1 VTTVVSSGA
10 EARAEALTE
19 RAERARAW
27 LAEELDAPF
36 DFDLYVLD
44 EDEWA
49 DHAQVP
55 LYAAPHADP
64 DTGKIVLGTRPATLF
79 SSVCAQFWP
88 EVSEDSRTA
97 MHEAYGDPPA
107 LEDFADLILPHELV
121 HLVPRAQPLPAM
133 WHEELFA
140 NLGAV
145 GYLASEEPD
154 ELPVFT
160 TFCHVGCDVPPSRVD
175 CSALADMSSSFERG
189 GMANYVWYQCRLVAA
204 AERLWRERGLE
215 ALRALRA
222 GEIDV
227 AAEVE
232 MNWP

>member
-1 VTTVVSSGA
+1 MTVVVSRGA
-10 EARAEALTE
+10 ESRAPSLVE
-19 RAERARAW
+19 RAERARDW
-27 LAEELDAPF
+27 LGKQLDAPF

-49 DHAQVP
+49 DHTEVP
-55 LYAAPHADP
+55 LYAVPHADP
-64 DTGKIVLGTRPATLF
+64 DTGKIVLGSRPATLF

-88 EVSEDSRTA
+88 DFGEQSRAT

-107 LEDFADLILPHELV
+107 LEPFADLILVHELM
-121 HLVPRAQPLPAM
+121 HLVPRAQPLTTM

-154 ELPVFT
+154 DLPVFT
-160 TFCHVGCDVPPSRVD
+160 TFCDVGCDVPPARVE

-189 GMANYVWYQCRLVAA
+189 GMANYVWYQFRLVVA
-204 AERLWRERGLE
+204 AERLWSEHGVE
-215 ALRALRA
+215 ALRALRRGDA
-222 GEIDV
+222 GSV
-227 AAEVE
+227 GTVE
-232 MNWP
+232 RDWP